1 VSEHLMRASDQDR
14 EEAILAL
21 SDAFADGRLDH
32 AEFETRM
39 TSAQAATY
47 VHDLDPLFADLPSRT
62 SASEVA
68 AHASVPGRMPPRPPV
83 VPFLLIAVL
92 TTVLVATGHLWVL
105 IPLWFL
111 GFSVARR
118 MAWRRH
124 AMAYATLPGW
134 PGPHAPGH
142 GVGHRRR

>member
-1 VSEHLMRASDQDR
+1 MTERVMRASDQDR

-32 AEFETRM
+32 GEFETRM
-39 TSAQAATY
+39 ASAQAATY
-47 VHDLDPLFADLPSRT
+47 LHDLDPLFADLPSRT
-62 SASEVA
+62 RTPEVA
-68 AHASVPGRMPPRPPV
+68 SHASVPGRLPPRPPV
-83 VPFLLIAVL
+83 VPFLLFGVL
-92 TTVLVATGHLWVL
+92 ATVLVVTGHLWVL

-124 AMAYATLPGW
+124 AMAYAALPAHS
-134 PGPHAPGH
+134 GPHGPRRQYGH
-142 GVGHRRR
+142 HWS

>member
-1 VSEHLMRASDQDR
+1 MSERVMRASDQDR

-39 TSAQAATY
+39 ASAQLATY
-47 VHDLDPLFADLPSRT
+47 LHDLDPLFADLPSRT
-62 SASEVA
+62 KASEVVH
-68 AHASVPGRMPPRPPV
+68 HASLPGRMPPRPPF

-92 TTVLVATGHLWVL
+92 TTVLVATGHVWVL
-105 IPLWFL
+105 IPLWFF

-124 AMAYATLPGW
+124 SMAYAALPAHS
-134 PGPHAPGH
+134 GPHGSRRQPGH
-142 GVGHRRR
+142 HGS